1 MKSLYYL
8 SNTQGIKVFLYNNV
22 LLGTTTGY
30 SLRPNGTKESI
41 GAIQIEKNS
50 SGETLWLSGY
60 GNLVFLNGWTSQNCE
75 KVIQIHY
82 DGSNPQE
89 EDGNSLYSLKA

>member
-8 SNTQGIKVFLYNNV
+8 SNKQGIKVFLHNNV

-41 GAIQIEKNS
+41 GSIQIEKNR
-50 SGETLWLSGY
+50 GDTLWLSGY

-89 EDGNSLYSLKA
+89 EGDSLYSLKA